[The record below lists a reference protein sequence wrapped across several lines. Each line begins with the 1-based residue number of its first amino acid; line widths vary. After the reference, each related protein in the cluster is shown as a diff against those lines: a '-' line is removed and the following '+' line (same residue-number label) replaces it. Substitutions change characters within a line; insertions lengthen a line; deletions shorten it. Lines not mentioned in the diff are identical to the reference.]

1 MESVAQRLFPFLPFL
16 RSYSTTT
23 LRLDLVA
30 GLTVALMA
38 LPQAMAYAL
47 IAGLDPKYGL
57 YACIVPAVLGALF
70 GSSAHLVT
78 GCTNAIS
85 LVVLSTMGRFQGSGD
100 FMGLVFLLSLL
111 VGVIQIAFGLAR
123 MGSLINF
130 VSHAVIIGFTA
141 GAGVLI
147 AVNQTKN
154 LLGVSIPQT
163 HHFWETVLYVAQKLP
178 ETHWT
183 TLGLGLFTI
192 AVVVGIQKISARL
205 PGPLIAMMVS
215 GGAVYALGLGE
226 HGVRVV
232 GEIPQALPPVQLP
245 LMEMGAI
252 RQLAPGAMAIAI
264 LGVVEALSI
273 SKAIS
278 TQTKQKIDGNQEFIG
293 QGLSNLGAAFFSGY
307 PGSGSFT
314 KSALNFRTGARTPFA
329 AAFSGGF
336 ILLMLLVFAP
346 WARYIPIASLA
357 GILLI
362 VAYNM
367 VDKDQLKL
375 AFQATRT
382 DRRVLFFTFL
392 ATLFLE
398 LEFAV
403 FVGVFVSI
411 LLFVRKVSTP
421 DVEHLIPRRSHLKV
435 RPVRPGEATCPQV
448 SIFQVKG
455 GFFFG
460 AVSSIE
466 EALEQANEGKHSKIF
481 VLRMKSVPMI
491 DATGIMLLES
501 LLEHHQGHG
510 GVMYLPGAA
519 ADVRRVF
526 AWSRFHEKAGEAY
539 LPATTGEAIAH
550 AFEHHIDIRICA
562 SCPLSVFQEC
572 EAARAAGKALRSPEA
587 SLPSPVEE
595 SSRAG
600 P

>member
-1 MESVAQRLFPFLPFL
+1 MELLTQRLFPSLPFL
-16 RSYSTTT
+16 RSYSPSS

-100 FMGLVFLLSLL
+100 FMGLIFLLALL
-111 VGVIQIAFGLAR
+111 VGVIQIVFGLAR
-123 MGSLINF
+123 MGNLINF
-130 VSHAVIIGFTA
+130 VSHSVLIGFTA

-147 AVNQTKN
+147 AVNQLKN
-154 LLGVSIPQT
+154 LFGVSIPQT
-163 HHFWETVLYVAQKLP
+163 HHFWEVILHTVEKLP
-178 ETHWT
+178 DTHWP

-192 AVVVGIQKISARL
+192 AVVLGVQKISAKL
-205 PGPLIAMMVS
+205 PGPLIAMVVS

-226 HGVRVV
+226 HGVRAV
-232 GEIPQALPPVQLP
+232 GEIPQSLPPVQLP

-252 RQLAPGAMAIAI
+252 RQLAPGALAIAI

-273 SKAIS
+273 SKAIA

-314 KSALNFRTGARTPFA
+314 KSAVNFRAGARTPMA
-329 AAFSGGF
+329 AAYSGGF

-367 VDKDQLKL
+367 VDKDHLKL

-382 DRRVLFFTFL
+382 DQRVLVFTFL

-403 FVGVFVSI
+403 FVGVFISI

-421 DVEHLIPRRSHLKV
+421 EVEHLIPRRSHLKV
-435 RPVRPGEATCPQV
+435 RAVRPGEATCPQV

-466 EALEQANEGKHSKIF
+466 EALEQANEGKHTQIF

-501 LLEHHQGHG
+501 LLEHHRGYG
-510 GVMYLPGAA
+510 GVMYL
-519 ADVRRVF
+519 
-526 AWSRFHEKAGEAY
+526 
-539 LPATTGEAIAH
+539 
-550 AFEHHIDIRICA
+550 
-562 SCPLSVFQEC
+562 
-572 EAARAAGKALRSPEA
+572 
-587 SLPSPVEE
+587 
-595 SSRAG
+595 
-600 P
+600 